1 MTAPDLSLIVPC
13 YNEGRHLRQ
22 SVTEVVHVLES
33 TPWSWEIVFVD
44 DGSQDDTRAIIQGIC
59 ATDARCRTLFHDA
72 NRGRGA
78 AFKTGFAN
86 STGRI
91 TGFLDIDL
99 EVHARYIPSLVDE
112 IERHGADVATGKR
125 HYSLRQT
132 GGLHRAALSWMYRR
146 LCDVLLSLDI
156 EDSETGCK
164 FFKRETASQAILASA
179 NDGWFWDTE
188 VMART
193 RLANLRIHELPVL
206 FLRRDDKTSTVRLWR
221 DSLDYLVALHRFRGV
236 MGLSRRTK
244 SPIYWTGH
252 GYDLVMRALYGRQH
266 QATTAAVAARIP
278 DGASVVDLCC
288 GTARLYQDF
297 LRVRGCVYLG
307 LDTNGDFV
315 MHAQRRG
322 VDVRWFNLLT
332 DPIPP
337 ADYVVMCSSLYHF
350 GATADDI
357 VARMR
362 RAARRGVIISEPVR
376 NWSDAP
382 VIGGFIAA
390 LTDPGVGDY
399 TMRFDIDAFR
409 ALLARHGGEVI
420 HRPGERNALG
430 LWPSLLN
437 GHQLGG
443 HAGQ

>member
-1 MTAPDLSLIVPC
+1 MMDVDLSLIVPC
-13 YNEGRHLRQ
+13 YNESRHLRQ
-22 SVTEVVHVLES
+22 SVADVVGVLES

-44 DGSQDDTRAIIQGIC
+44 DGSQDDTRAMIQTIC
-59 ATDARCRTLFHDA
+59 AGDARCRALFHEA

-78 AFKTGFAN
+78 AFKTGFQN
-86 STGRI
+86 SRGRI

-99 EVHARYIPSLVDE
+99 EVGARYIPGLVDE
-112 IERHGADVATGKR
+112 IERRGADVATGKR

-164 FFKRETASQAILASA
+164 FFKRDTASQAVLSSA

-193 RLANLRIHELPVL
+193 RLANLRIRELPVL
-206 FLRRDDKTSTVRLWR
+206 FLRRDDKASTVRLWR
-221 DSLDYLVALHRFRGV
+221 DSWEYLRALHNFRGV

-252 GYDLVMRALYGRQH
+252 GYDLVMRVLYGRQLY
-266 QATTAAVAARIP
+266 ATTAAVAERIP
-278 DGASVVDLCC
+278 HGASVVDLCC

-297 LRVRGCVYLG
+297 LRDRGCAYLG
-307 LDTNGDFV
+307 LDYNGDFV

-322 VDVRWFNLLT
+322 VDARWFNLIS
-332 DPIPP
+332 DPVPT

-350 GATADDI
+350 GDAADDI

-362 RAARRGVIISEPVR
+362 HAARRGVIITEPVR
-376 NWSDAP
+376 NWSNAP
-382 VIGGFIAA
+382 VVGGLVGA

-399 TMRFDIDAFR
+399 TMRFDVDAFR
-409 ALLARHGGEVI
+409 ALVARHGGELV
-420 HRPGERNALG
+420 HAPGDRNAVALIQP
-430 LWPSLLN
+430 WPPVEKCE
-437 GHQLGG
+437 
-443 HAGQ
+443 